1 MNYATIIIIYVPAL
15 EGIKLFSVVNT
26 PTVKVC
32 QRVVI
37 GNEKYKLN

>member
-26 PTVKVC
+26 VKVC